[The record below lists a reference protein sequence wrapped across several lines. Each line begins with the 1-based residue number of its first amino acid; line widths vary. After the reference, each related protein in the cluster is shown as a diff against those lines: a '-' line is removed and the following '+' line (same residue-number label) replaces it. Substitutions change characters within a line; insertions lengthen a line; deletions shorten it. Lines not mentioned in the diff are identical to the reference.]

1 MALREQDDLV
11 GALVALRGQ
20 IAAASFPLDVPSA
33 TRARAE
39 RAALLDQLDDYL
51 LPRWRD
57 AGAPLL
63 VVVGGS
69 TGAGKSTLVSSVLG
83 SVVSPAGVLRPTTR
97 WPVLVH
103 HPDDL
108 GWFSGDRVLPGLA
121 RVGVAAGGRPGDAGG
136 GVPGGASSEGS
147 TAGGLRLVASD
158 VLPPGLALLDAPDID
173 SIAEENRA
181 LAGQLLGAA
190 DVWLFVTTAAR
201 YADAVPWELLT
212 VAARRSVR
220 LAVVLDRVDD
230 GTQDA
235 VSHHLRAMLD
245 ARGLAEAD
253 VLLVPESVVD
263 PDSGLLPAE
272 AVGLVADWLGAVG
285 QDPARRA
292 ESIAQTRGGATRDVL
307 RRTGGLADAVDEQRV
322 ADARLRA
329 AVTSAYESAAT
340 EVARA
345 TSDGTMLRGEVLAR
359 WQEVVGTGDLF
370 RSLEATVSRWRD
382 RLVASVR
389 GRRPPEPALAHAIG
403 HGLEAVVLDAADEAA
418 ERVHA
423 AWRGDVVGPALL
435 GGLGLSRS
443 SAGLRSAVAEQIR
456 GWQGDVL
463 GLVEQE
469 GAGKRSRARALSF
482 GVNGLGAAL
491 MVAVFASTGGL
502 TGAEIG
508 IAGGSAVLAQRVLE
522 AVFGDEAVRQLA
534 RTAHL
539 RLDERVRELL
549 AGEARRFTDL
559 LDAVGVGGASGD
571 DLRAA
576 APVVRRAL
584 LGAER
589 AGDEASV
596 GGPPPDEAAG
606 APGRNRLRGAGLRP
620 WSERSGRPG
629 FPGDEDRVGSGRG
642 AGGADAGAGSAGA
655 ATPDTHGLRAWWRRR
670 RGRA

>member
-20 IAAASFPLDVPSA
+20 VAAAAFPLDVPSA
-33 TRARAE
+33 AHARAE

-121 RVGVAAGGRPGDAGG
+121 RVGTAAA
-136 GVPGGASSEGS
+136 
-147 TAGGLRLVASD
+147 GLRLVASD
-158 VLPPGLALLDAPDID
+158 VLPQGLALLDAPDID
-173 SIAEENRA
+173 SVAAENRA

-212 VAARRSVR
+212 TAARRSVR

-263 PDSGLLPAE
+263 PISGLLPAE
-272 AVGLVADWLGAVG
+272 AVGPVADWLGALG

-307 RRTGGLADAVDEQRV
+307 RRTGGLADAVDEQR
-322 ADARLRA
+322 AAEARLRA

-423 AWRGDVVGPALL
+423 AWRGDVVGPALR
-435 GGLGLSRS
+435 GGLSLSRS

-463 GLVEQE
+463 GLVEHE

-502 TGAEIG
+502 TGAEVG

-534 RTAHL
+534 RTAHT

-559 LDAVGVGGASGD
+559 LDAVDVGGASGD

-584 LGAER
+584 LSAER
-589 AGDEASV
+589 RASDHVGAGGTGD
-596 GGPPPDEAAG
+596 
-606 APGRNRLRGAGLRP
+606 APGGNHL
-620 WSERSGRPG
+620 
-629 FPGDEDRVGSGRG
+629 RG
-642 AGGADAGAGSAGA
+642 AGGAGADAGATGSA
-655 ATPDTHGLRAWWRRR
+655 ATDAHGLRAWWRRR

>member
-20 IAAASFPLDVPSA
+20 VAVAAFPLDVPSA
-33 TRARAE
+33 VHARAE

-103 HPDDL
+103 HPDDV

-121 RVGVAAGGRPGDAGG
+121 RVEGARGG
-136 GVPGGASSEGS
+136 GPDGAPGGASGGPA
-147 TAGGLRLVASD
+147 AGGLRLVASD
-158 VLPPGLALLDAPDID
+158 VLPAGLALLDAPDID
-173 SIAEENRA
+173 SVAEENRA

-201 YADAVPWELLT
+201 YADAVPWELLAT
-212 VAARRSVR
+212 AARRSVR

-245 ARGLAEAD
+245 VRGLAEAD

-263 PDSGLLPAE
+263 PRSGLLPAE
-272 AVGLVADWLGAVG
+272 AVGLVADWLGALG

-292 ESIAQTRGGATRDVL
+292 GSIAQTRGGATRDVL
-307 RRTGGLADAVDEQRV
+307 RRTGGLADAVDEQRA

-359 WQEVVGTGDLF
+359 WQEVVGTGDFF

-389 GRRPPEPALAHAIG
+389 GRRPPEPSLAHAIG

-423 AWRGDVVGPALL
+423 ALRGDVVGPALL

-502 TGAEIG
+502 TGAEVG

-534 RTAHL
+534 RTAHT

-559 LDAVGVGGASGD
+559 LDAVGVGGSSGD

-589 AGDEASV
+589 RASDEASV
-596 GGPPPDEAAG
+596 GGTPPGGAAS
-606 APGRNRLRGAGLRP
+606 APGGNRLRGAGLRP
-620 WSERSGRPG
+620 WSGHSGG
-629 FPGDEDRVGSGRG
+629 EGRVGPVRGAGTTG
-642 AGGADAGAGSAGA
+642 AGGAGVAGAGAGA
-655 ATPDTHGLRAWWRRR
+655 AGSTVTDAHGLRAWWRRR